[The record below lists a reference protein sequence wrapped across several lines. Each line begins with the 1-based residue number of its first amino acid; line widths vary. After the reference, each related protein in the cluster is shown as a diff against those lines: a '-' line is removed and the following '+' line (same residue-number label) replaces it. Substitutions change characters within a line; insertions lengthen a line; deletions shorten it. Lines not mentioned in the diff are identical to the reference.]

1 MNRGPGDRGSAS
13 LICLAVGLALAALAL
28 GISTGGGVLVA
39 AHRAR
44 NAADSAALAGA
55 LKVARG
61 SEAAC
66 AAAGRLAG
74 ENRGRLAACEV
85 AGAVVTVTVEVA
97 TRAGLVARARARAGP
112 VGWSGAE
119 SGAGPPVEQG
129 DAELGAGPPIE
140 WRGAE
145 SGVGPP
151 VEEGGAESGAG
162 PVGYYAEPRG
172 AVGEGALGR

>member
-1 MNRGPGDRGSAS
+1 VNRGPRDRGSAS

-119 SGAGPPVEQG
+119 SG
-129 DAELGAGPPIE
+129 
-140 WRGAE
+140 
-145 SGVGPP
+145 VGPP